1 MMSCLKP
8 VSLHLVFKLHC
19 PVARWSVGLHKVS
32 VSASKK
38 PQPKNP
44 HIDTGQT
51 ALCLPGPWPHG
62 SALSITPSVCL
73 FLPMCHSLL
82 IYSRA
87 VVWNESTIGCLVA
100 PGLSGFWVV
109 DLLQAMIRGCW
120 AQAGCPSWPGTGT
133 SPATPICCRS
143 HKLVERFV
151 SCFALL
157 PHLHFSG
164 PHRHSPW
171 LEANLTPCSSEK
183 TDLRGF
189 YSTGCIQ
196 EDNRKC

>member
-1 MMSCLKP
+1 MICAPAQSFCVCLKITSTEKP
-8 VSLHLVFKLHC
+8 PHWHGTDS
-19 PVARWSVGLHKVS
+19 S
-32 VSASKK
+32 VSPRTLTSWERFV
-38 PQPKNP
+38 
-44 HIDTGQT
+44 HHS
-51 ALCLPGPWPHG
+51 LCLPLPPYVPLTADLLQGCGVEWVHHILLGGPQFVRFL
-62 SALSITPSVCL
+62 SA
-73 FLPMCHSLL
+73 
-82 IYSRA
+82 
-87 VVWNESTIGCLVA
+87 W
-100 PGLSGFWVV
+100 
-109 DLLQAMIRGCW
+109 LLQAMIRGWW

-143 HKLVERFV
+143 HKLVESFV

-164 PHRHSPW
+164 PHRHSLW

-196 EDNRKC
+196 EDNRKG